1 VYPFLRAFWN
11 LAAVGG
17 AIAVGFTTQNA
28 GFVAI
33 TLIGGFIVP
42 RMLGLAGP
50 VGPFARYRYAARQ
63 GGAGAG
69 SPWGGGWWGGPGG
82 GRRWAGPCAGGAV
95 PRGFEEWHRQSHQ
108 AQPTSPPPSTV

>member
-1 VYPFLRAFWN
+1 VYAFLRAFWN

-28 GFVAI
+28 GFIAI

-50 VGPFARYRYAARQ
+50 VGPFARYRRAVR
-63 GGAGAG
+63 GGPG
-69 SPWGGGWWGGPGG
+69 WGGPWRGSCGG
-82 GRRWAGPCAGGAV
+82 PWAASGGW
-95 PRGFEEWHRQSHQ
+95 EDWHRRAHEAQS
-108 AQPTSPPPSTV
+108 TSPPPPSV

>member
-1 VYPFLRAFWN
+1 MYPFLRAFWN

-50 VGPFARYRYAARQ
+50 VGPFARFRYAARRT
-63 GGAGAG
+63 GDGWG
-69 SPWGGGWWGGPGG
+69 SPWGGGWGGPGG
-82 GRRWAGPCAGGAV
+82 GPCGTGAV
-95 PRGFEEWHRQSHQ
+95 PRRFEELHRRAHEAQS
-108 AQPTSPPPSTV
+108 TSPPPSTA